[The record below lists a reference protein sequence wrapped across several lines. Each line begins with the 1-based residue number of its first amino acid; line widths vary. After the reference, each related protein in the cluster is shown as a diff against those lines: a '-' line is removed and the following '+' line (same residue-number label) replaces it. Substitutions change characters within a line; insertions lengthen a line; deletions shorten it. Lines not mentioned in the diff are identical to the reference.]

1 MTGTLTGKSTREGSD
16 VFTVNWTEMA
26 HGTAED
32 YIQLSRLYEEHARET
47 LVEHLMSTMQLLG
60 GPTLGYQIDRARHC
74 RQSATRALRNGES
87 DEYVVAALLHD
98 IGDVL
103 APDNHSA
110 VAADILA
117 PYVSEETAWVVRH
130 HGLFQGYY
138 YFHHL
143 GGDRTA
149 RERYADSPYYD
160 RCVDFCAYYDQNCF
174 DPNHDDLALEDFLP
188 LVHEVFARSPTY
200 SA

>member
-1 MTGTLTGKSTREGSD
+1 MADTLADT
-16 VFTVNWTEMA
+16 FTVGWTAMA
-26 HGTAED
+26 DGTVED
-32 YIQLSRLYEEHARET
+32 HERLSRLFEGHARET
-47 LVEHLMSTMQLLG
+47 LVSHLLTTVRLLE

-87 DEYVVAALLHD
+87 DEFVVAALLHD

-110 VAADILA
+110 VAAAIVA

-143 GGDRTA
+143 GGDRHA
-149 RERYADSPYYD
+149 RERYAESPYYD
-160 RCVDFCAYYDQNCF
+160 RCVDFCNSYDQNCF
-174 DPNHDDLALEDFLP
+174 DPNYDDLRMEDFVP
-188 LVHEVFARSPTY
+188 LLEEVFTRPPRYRA
-200 SA
+200 

>member
-1 MTGTLTGKSTREGSD
+1 MANTLEDTLEDTFAAGWTMADGTVRQYKRIE
-16 VFTVNWTEMA
+16 
-26 HGTAED
+26 
-32 YIQLSRLYEEHARET
+32 RLYRDHTGEQLVANLMTT
-47 LVEHLMSTMQLLG
+47 LRLLE
-60 GPTLGYQIDRARHC
+60 GPTLGYPIDRARHS

-87 DEYVVAALLHD
+87 GEFVVAALLHD

-110 VAADILA
+110 VAAAIVA

-143 GGDRTA
+143 GGDRDA
-149 RERYADSPYYD
+149 RERYAESPHYD
-160 RCVDFCAYYDQNCF
+160 RCVDFCASYDQNCF
-174 DPNHDDLALEDFLP
+174 DPNYDDLPMEDFVP
-188 LVHEVFARSPTY
+188 LLEEVFSRPPQYVA
-200 SA
+200 

>member
-1 MTGTLTGKSTREGSD
+1 MSDTLADTFAAGWTMVDGTVDQYKRIE
-16 VFTVNWTEMA
+16 
-26 HGTAED
+26 
-32 YIQLSRLYEEHARET
+32 RLYRDHTGEA
-47 LVEHLMSTMQLLG
+47 LVPHLTTVFRLLE
-60 GPTLGYQIDRARHC
+60 GPTLGYPIDRARHS

-87 DEYVVAALLHD
+87 DEFVVAALLHD

-110 VAADILA
+110 VAAAIVA

-143 GGDRTA
+143 GGDRDA
-149 RERYADSPYYD
+149 RERYAESPHYD
-160 RCVDFCAYYDQNCF
+160 RCVDFCASYDQNCF
-174 DPNHDDLALEDFLP
+174 DPKYDDLPMEEFVPLLE
-188 LVHEVFARSPTY
+188 EVFSRPPQYVA
-200 SA
+200 

>member
-1 MTGTLTGKSTREGSD
+1 MANTLEDTLEDTFAAGWTMADGTVHQYKRIE
-16 VFTVNWTEMA
+16 
-26 HGTAED
+26 
-32 YIQLSRLYEEHARET
+32 RLYRDHTSEQ
-47 LVEHLMSTMQLLG
+47 LVPHLMTTLRLLE
-60 GPTLGYQIDRARHC
+60 GPTLGYPIDRARHS

-87 DEYVVAALLHD
+87 DEFVAAALLHD

-110 VAADILA
+110 VAAAIVA

-143 GGDRTA
+143 GGDRNA
-149 RERYADSPYYD
+149 RERYAASPHYD
-160 RCVDFCAYYDQNCF
+160 RCVDFCASYDQNCF
-174 DPNHDDLALEDFLP
+174 DPEYDDLPMEDFVP
-188 LVHEVFARSPTY
+188 LLEEVFSRPPQYVA
-200 SA
+200 